1 MKRFYFQ
8 LKSVWETHVPTIHTT
23 MMMKK
28 GSQFKRFF
36 TQEMKK
42 LETTGNL
49 DLLRKR
55 YWDSQVCKPLLK
67 EKPLGFEKLSSLF
80 VLIMIGSILSILV
93 LLLEYVNQR
102 KKKKQEITAKVVQI
116 IHEYI
121 NGFSLSKMEIE
132 NILKN
137 LYQKHHIK
145 KH

>member
-1 MKRFYFQ
+1 M
-8 LKSVWETHVPTIHTT
+8 L
-23 MMMKK
+23 MKK
-28 GSQFKRFF
+28 GSQYIRIF
-36 TQEMKK
+36 TQEMRK
-42 LETTGNL
+42 LRTTGNL

-55 YWDSQVCKPLLK
+55 YRGSQTCKPLLK

-93 LLLEYVNQR
+93 LLLEYVNQK
-102 KKKKQEITAKVVQI
+102 KKKKQEITTKVGQK

-121 NGFSLSKMEIE
+121 DGFGLSKMEIE

>member
-1 MKRFYFQ
+1 M
-8 LKSVWETHVPTIHTT
+8 L
-23 MMMKK
+23 MKK
-28 GSQFKRFF
+28 GSQYIRIF
-36 TQEMKK
+36 TQEMRK
-42 LETTGNL
+42 LRTTGNL

-55 YWDSQVCKPLLK
+55 YRGSQTCKPLLK
-67 EKPLGFEKLSSLF
+67 EKPLGLEKLSSLF

-93 LLLEYVNQR
+93 LLLEYVNQK
-102 KKKKQEITAKVVQI
+102 KKKKQEITTKVGQK

-121 NGFSLSKMEIE
+121 DGFGLSKMEIE

>member
-1 MKRFYFQ
+1 M
-8 LKSVWETHVPTIHTT
+8 L
-23 MMMKK
+23 MKK
-28 GSQFKRFF
+28 GSQYIRIF
-36 TQEMKK
+36 TQEMRK
-42 LETTGNL
+42 LRTTGNL

-55 YWDSQVCKPLLK
+55 YLGSQTCKPLLK

-93 LLLEYVNQR
+93 LLLEYVNQK
-102 KKKKQEITAKVVQI
+102 KKKKQEITTKVGQK

-121 NGFSLSKMEIE
+121 DGFGLSKMEIE